1 MIRAAILGASG
12 YAGNELIRLGLRHG
26 GIEFVALNSE
36 NHAGE
41 PVSNVVPEA
50 PRELR
55 FTNRPVGELNADR
68 CDVVFCAMPAGF
80 ALETAPRLTSR
91 VIDLSADFRADE
103 NVPYGLP
110 ELFRAALPRARIVAN
125 PGCYATAAILSAWP
139 LVRHELAGSL
149 IFDGKSGYSGA
160 GRAPAY
166 VNDPVHFT
174 DNTIAYKLTQHRHR
188 AEIGR
193 VLRHAVGF
201 TPHVIPT
208 FRGILMTTHCLL
220 RTVHLHDRPDTSPE
234 KCGQQIRSLF
244 HEVYDREPFLRFVE
258 DRPPELHD
266 VQGTNLCALGG
277 FEVDET
283 GRAVVIATLDN
294 LVKGAAGQAI
304 QNMNVMFGEAE
315 GRGLTDLTPFPAGR
329 RGP

>member
-26 GIEFVALNSE
+26 GVEFVALNSE
-36 NHAGE
+36 NHVGE
-41 PVSNVVPEA
+41 PVAGMVPEA
-50 PRELR
+50 PKSLR
-55 FTNRPVGELNADR
+55 FTDRSIAELNADR
-68 CDVVFCAMPAGF
+68 CDIVFCAMPAGY
-80 ALETAPRLTSR
+80 ALETVPRLTAR
-91 VIDLSADFRADE
+91 VIDLSADLRADDR
-103 NVPYGLP
+103 VPYGLP
-110 ELFRAALPRARIVAN
+110 ELFRASLPSARIVAN

-139 LVRHELAGSL
+139 LTRAELAGTL

-174 DNTIAYKLTQHRHR
+174 DNVIAYKLTQHRHR

-193 VLRHAVGF
+193 VLRRSIGF
-201 TPHVIPT
+201 TPHVVPL

-220 RTVHLHDRPDTSPE
+220 RTAHLHAHPE
-234 KCGQQIRSLF
+234 EAPERCSAQVRDLF
-244 HEVYDREPFLRFVE
+244 RDAYAREPFIRFLD
-258 DRPPELHD
+258 DRPPEPHD
-266 VQGTNLCALGG
+266 VLGTNLCALGG

-283 GRAVVIATLDN
+283 GRAVVIATIDN

-304 QNMNVMFGEAE
+304 QNMNVMCGEPE
-315 GRGLTDLTPFPAGR
+315 GRGLIDLTPLPAGR